1 MTTTNK
7 TGTPGTNGTYQ
18 SGLRFSRRFFMA
30 GAATAGFA
38 CGLGIAPALAGRGD
52 VAFLGWEGYDG
63 AFKAD
68 DLLAEAGA
76 SFQPTYIAAI
86 EDIITKLRSGGIGS
100 VDLTTL
106 IHQYVGFSAQSGLL
120 DPIDESLVPNIA
132 QMHPRFQQLD
142 ELLRVDGKLYALPF
156 TYSSIPLLYNPE
168 KVEAP
173 TSWRALLDPAM
184 KGRVVGF
191 PDVMSM
197 IVTWSRVANEGIED
211 PTRMTREQLD
221 KTVEIMVQL
230 KENSRTV
237 PSSLGEISDMFGR
250 GEIDMAMGW
259 EPMLTWVEGT
269 GVTLKIASP
278 VEGTFAYFD
287 TVNIAKDAPNRD
299 LDHALIN
306 HGLAAETQKAFAE
319 QNILGIVNTEAM
331 GMVENPLV
339 SEIYGFDEIEGY
351 FGDKFL
357 PGMFPLEPEGDFVS
371 WDEVLGAYETYQRA

>member
-1 MTTTNK
+1 MTKDTSDPTTYV
-7 TGTPGTNGTYQ
+7 G
-18 SGLRFSRRFFMA
+18 GLRLSRRFFLA
-30 GAATAGFA
+30 GAGAVTALG
-38 CGLGIAPALAGRGD
+38 GLGMRPAHAGSGD
-52 VAFLGWEGYDG
+52 VAFLGWEGYDS
-63 AFKAD
+63 AFKSD
-68 DLLAEAGA
+68 ELLSGAGA

-120 DPIDESLVPNIA
+120 DPIDESLVPNLA
-132 QMHPRFQQLD
+132 QMHPKFKEMD
-142 ELLRVDGKLYALPF
+142 SLLRVDGALYAIPF
-156 TYSSIPLLYNPE
+156 TYSSIPLLYNPA
-168 KVEAP
+168 KVDEP

-211 PTRMTREQLD
+211 PTKMTREQLD

-259 EPMLTWVEGT
+259 EPMLTWVDGT
-269 GVTLKIASP
+269 GVELKIASP
-278 VEGTFAYFD
+278 SEGSFAYFD
-287 TVNIAKDAPNRD
+287 TVNIAKDAPNRE

-306 HGLAAETQKAFAE
+306 HGLAAATQKDFAE
-319 QNILGIVNTEAM
+319 ANILGIVNEEAM
-331 GMVENPLV
+331 KMVESPV
-339 SEIYGFDEIEGY
+339 VTEIYGFDNIEGY

-357 PGMFPLEPEGDFVS
+357 PGMFPLEPEGDYVT
-371 WDEVLGAYETYQRA
+371 WDEVLGAYEAYQRA